1 MNYFQLLLTIAML
14 ALIVAFF
21 FTMIRFLYGPTL
33 IDRIITFDL
42 MSVNLIGVISIY
54 AVISGNEMLLDLAV
68 VLALVAFFAI
78 VAFAYYIKY
87 RNWNDL

>member
-78 VAFAYYIKY
+78 VAFAY
-87 RNWNDL
+87 

>member
-1 MNYFQLLLTIAML
+1 MSYFQLLLTIAML

-21 FTMIRFLYGPTL
+21 FTMIRFIYGPTL
-33 IDRIITFDL
+33 IDRVITFDL

-54 AVISGNEMLLDLAV
+54 TVISGNKMLLDLAL
-68 VLALVAFFAI
+68 VLALVAFFST

-87 RNWNDL
+87 KN